1 MATLRLDYEKL
12 FEAFEKKNR
21 KLIGVF
27 TLQYPVYCIHSTI
40 EDVTVDPLDHFDQ
53 ILVQIIASKDDVST
67 FVLSSLLGVSK
78 SVVEDRIRMLV
89 NEDLL
94 VQNTDSYSLTEK
106 AISVY
111 INKTAER
118 IHIRSYDFYVDG
130 LTLRPLKKVFYKN
143 YKSKLVS
150 EHDNYFRI
158 NKKEEK
164 IIERSMK
171 PDMVHCPID
180 VEKVVSNIMEITVN
194 DRDDFGIPSGFRN
207 INELSHTKM
216 TFHVLI
222 VASTDGQEIYKEMID
237 GFATESYLE
246 NSDFFDDIK
255 KHVVDFE
262 KNISNKI
269 QNLIFKF
276 QEEKFKKDHTKLF
289 DEMLISN
296 WPEIDKYNEYSNQ
309 IFSENFSQV
318 KNIVKKKI
326 GIEIEF
332 SKDFLE
338 NKKAIEI
345 KVDSKMLKNSND
357 RSLLVSNLMRGR
369 DYIFDIRYTNFNV
382 QLLYFYFSPADQIV
396 EKILDLNFIINSIGA
411 NRIEKN
417 VLLQQVDNCSAT
429 LKELLL
435 LGGNYEVLEKF
446 DIAQHMSDK

>member
-12 FEAFEKKNR
+12 FEAFKKR
-21 KLIGVF
+21 KRKIIGVF
-27 TLQYPVYCIHSTI
+27 TLQYPVYCIHATI

-53 ILVQIIASKDDVST
+53 LLVQIIASKGDVSA

-78 SVVEDRIRMLV
+78 SVVKERIRMLV
-89 NEDLL
+89 YEDLL

-106 AISVY
+106 AVSVF

-118 IHIRSYDFYVDG
+118 VHIRSYDFYVDG
-130 LTLRPLKKVFYKN
+130 LTLKPLKKVFYKN

-150 EHDNYFRI
+150 ENDNYFRTT
-158 NKKEEK
+158 KKEER

-180 VEKVVSNIMEITVN
+180 VEKVVSYIKGITAN

-216 TFHVLI
+216 TFQVLV
-222 VASTDGQEIYKEMID
+222 VASTDGQKIYKEMID
-237 GFATESYLE
+237 GFAAESYLE
-246 NSDFFDDIK
+246 NSEFYDDIK
-255 KHVVDFE
+255 KHIEDFE
-262 KNISNKI
+262 KNVNNKI
-269 QNLIFKF
+269 QNLIFQF
-276 QEEKFKKDHTKLF
+276 QEEQFKKDHTKLF

-296 WPEIDKYNEYSNQ
+296 WPEIDKFNEYSNQ

-326 GIEIEF
+326 GVEIEF
-332 SKDFLE
+332 PEDFLK

-345 KVDSKMLKNSND
+345 MVDSKMLKNSND

-382 QLLYFYFSPADQIV
+382 QLLYFYYSAADQVV

-411 NRIEKN
+411 NRIDKN
-417 VLLQQVDNCSAT
+417 ILLQKVDNCSAT
-429 LKELLL
+429 LKQLLL
-435 LGGNYEVLEKF
+435 LGGNYEILEKF
-446 DIAQHMSDK
+446 DIAQHMTEN

>member
-40 EDVTVDPLDHFDQ
+40 EDVTVDPLDHFDLL
-53 ILVQIIASKDDVST
+53 LVQIIAAKGDVSE

-106 AISVY
+106 AVSVF

-150 EHDNYFRI
+150 EHDNYFRT
-158 NKKEEK
+158 NKKEER

-180 VEKVVSNIMEITVN
+180 VEKVVSNIKGITEN

-216 TFHVLI
+216 TFQVLV

-237 GFATESYLE
+237 GFAAESYLE
-246 NSDFFDDIK
+246 NSDFYGDIK

-262 KNISNKI
+262 KNVSNKI
-269 QNLIFKF
+269 QNLIFQF
-276 QEEKFKKDHTKLF
+276 QEEQFKKDHTKLF

-296 WPEIDKYNEYSNQ
+296 WPEIDKFNDYSNQ
-309 IFSENFSQV
+309 IFSENFSLV

-338 NKKAIEI
+338 NNKVIEI

-357 RSLLVSNLMRGR
+357 RSFLVSNLMRGR
-369 DYIFDIRYTNFNV
+369 DYIFDIKYTNFNV
-382 QLLYFYFSPADQIV
+382 QLLYFYYSAADQVV
-396 EKILDLNFIINSIGA
+396 EKILDLNSFINSIGA
-411 NRIEKN
+411 NRIDKN
-417 VLLQQVDNCSAT
+417 VLLQQVDNCSST

-435 LGGNYEVLEKF
+435 LGGNYEILEKF

>member
-216 TFHVLI
+216 TFQVLV

-435 LGGNYEVLEKF
+435 LGGNYEILEKF
-446 DIAQHMSDK
+446 DIAQHMSVN